1 MKGSFK
7 ISLNGVSDGNVVL
20 DGIDISRFVRGLS
33 LQARVGNSPVLM
45 LDTIGTGLEI
55 EGEAVEI
62 IKRIPTED

>member
-7 ISLNGVSDGNVVL
+7 ISLNGVSDGSVVL
-20 DGIDISRFVRGLS
+20 DGVDISRFVRGLS
-33 LQARVGNSPVLM
+33 LQARIGLSPILM